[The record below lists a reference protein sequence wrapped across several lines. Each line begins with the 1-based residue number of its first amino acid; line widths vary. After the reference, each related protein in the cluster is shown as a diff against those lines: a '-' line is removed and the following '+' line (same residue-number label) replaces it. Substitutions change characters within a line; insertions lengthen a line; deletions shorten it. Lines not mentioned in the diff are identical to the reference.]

1 MRTTSGPT
9 VATTLEVTLVLTDA
23 QYFWLREAAGKETPL
38 LSTSQTV
45 GRLVDRAIAA
55 DRRAATRRAS
65 QLEVYAASGYAE
77 HHPDYPGRPAD
88 PSDV

>member
-1 MRTTSGPT
+1 MRTTSGST

-55 DRRAATRRAS
+55 DRRAATHRAA

-77 HHPDYPGRPAD
+77 HHPDYPVRPAD